1 MMDIFREQG
10 NGLSIGIDNITKSN
24 LSQMA
29 GGVIHNVLNGNT
41 DALHEY
47 IKAKALSEL
56 ASMMVD
62 GLKEVALSE
71 ADKYAGQENIFGC
84 KVVVKST
91 PTSYDFMHDDEWRIL
106 SENIEALKVKMKER
120 ETQMIEATKYAE
132 LVSTSGEVIPAA
144 EVKKQGGTTLSIT
157 IPR

>member
-1 MMDIFREQG
+1 MDIFKED
-10 NGLSIGIDNITKSN
+10 NNVLSIGIDNITKAN
-24 LSQMA
+24 LNHMA
-29 GGVIHNVLNGNT
+29 TNIIHNVLNGNA

-47 IKAKALSEL
+47 IKAKALAEL

-62 GLKEVALSE
+62 GLKESAVEE
-71 ADKYAGQENIFGC
+71 ADKYAGQESIFGC

-91 PTSYDFMHDDEWRIL
+91 PTAYDFSHDDEWRIL
-106 SENIEALKVKMKER
+106 NENIEALKVKMKER

-132 LVSTSGEVIPAA
+132 LVSVSGEIIPAA
-144 EVKKQGGTTLSIT
+144 EIKKQGGSTLSIT

>member
-1 MMDIFREQG
+1 MIDIFKEKD
-10 NGLSIGIDNITKSN
+10 NGLSIAIDNITKSN

-29 GGVIHNVLNGNT
+29 NGVIHNVLNGNT
-41 DALHEY
+41 DPLHEY

-56 ASMMVD
+56 AGMMVD
-62 GLKEVALSE
+62 GLKEVAVSE

-84 KVVVKST
+84 KVVVKAT
-91 PTSYDFMHDDEWRIL
+91 PTSYDFSHDDEWRII
-106 SENIEALKVKMKER
+106 SENIEALKAKLKER

-132 LVSTSGEVIPAA
+132 LVSTDGEVIPPA

>member
-1 MMDIFREQG
+1 MMDIFKEE
-10 NGLSIGIDNITKSN
+10 NNVISIGIDNITKSN
-24 LSQMA
+24 LSHMA
-29 GGVIHNVLNGNT
+29 DGIIHNVLNGNT

-62 GLKEVALSE
+62 GLKEVALTE

-91 PTSYDFMHDDEWRIL
+91 PTSYDFEHDDEWRIL
-106 SENIEALKVKMKER
+106 SENIEVLKIKLKER

-132 LVSTSGEVIPAA
+132 LVNTSGEVIPPA
-144 EVKKQGGTTLSIT
+144 EVRKQGGTTLSIT

>member
-1 MMDIFREQG
+1 MMDIFKEE
-10 NGLSIGIDNITKSN
+10 NNVISIGIDNITKSN
-24 LSQMA
+24 LSNMA
-29 GGVIHNVLNGNT
+29 SGVIHNVLNGNT

-47 IKAKALSEL
+47 IKAKALSEM
-56 ASMMVD
+56 ATMMVD
-62 GLKEVALSE
+62 GLKEAALSE

-91 PTSYDFMHDDEWRIL
+91 PTSYDFSHDDEWRIL
-106 SENIEALKVKMKER
+106 NESIEALKVKMKER

-132 LVSTSGEVIPAA
+132 LVTTDGEVIPAA

>member
-1 MMDIFREQG
+1 MMDIFKEE
-10 NGLSIGIDNITKSN
+10 NNVISIGIDNITKSN
-24 LSQMA
+24 LSNMA
-29 GGVIHNVLNGNT
+29 SGVIHNVLNGNT

-47 IKAKALSEL
+47 IKAKALSEM

-62 GLKEVALSE
+62 GLKEVALAE

-91 PTSYDFMHDDEWRIL
+91 PTSYEFSHDDEWRIIND
-106 SENIEALKVKMKER
+106 NIEALKTKLKER

-132 LVSTSGEVIPAA
+132 LVNTSGEVIPPA